1 MSPLKIAAAVAGAAL
16 FTLSRI
22 HTTLGSVELSLA
34 PSFSGKAKV
43 YIPLAGWEIEA
54 PVFSAP
60 YAIHAQ
66 PRRVSPRA
74 VGRVNTIIEDLSNLV
89 ARGNRDKR

>member
-16 FTLSRI
+16 FTLI
-22 HTTLGSVELSLA
+22 CMWLGLRVAGPQS
-34 PSFSGKAKV
+34 SFSGKAKV

>member
-1 MSPLKIAAAVAGAAL
+1 VARPARGRAAVAYIQPRLRRAL
-16 FTLSRI
+16 TRPF
-22 HTTLGSVELSLA
+22 
-34 PSFSGKAKV
+34 FSGKAKV